1 MELDV
6 EDVGVIGL
14 NEETE
19 DAELEEIV
27 FLELTMDDMF
37 HEYLPDEGYIPLQME
52 DD

>member
-1 MELDV
+1 MKLDV
-6 EDVGVIGL
+6 EDGVVIGL

-37 HEYLPDEGYIPLQME
+37 HE
-52 DD
+52 